1 MLLKYENIHNSLSI
15 AINVY
20 YSNLKLFD
28 DKYLLLFKTIM
39 QKVNNKKVSNIKK
52 IVHEYLKKERDLEII
67 IVDNNNIVFLKKSEI
82 QDEIDIILKENSHL
96 SLNLESKEK
105 NKKIILGLLMKKYP
119 KNIKPQDIIAILNSI
134 DKK

>member
-52 IVHEYLKKERDLEII
+52 IVHEYLKKETDLEII
-67 IVDNNNIVFLKKSEI
+67 IVDNNNIVFLKKV
-82 QDEIDIILKENSHL
+82 KY
-96 SLNLESKEK
+96 K
-105 NKKIILGLLMKKYP
+105 MKL
-119 KNIKPQDIIAILNSI
+119 ISF
-134 DKK
+134 